1 MDWDQK
7 ILKVRAPAS
16 QPWKELMYVPALLLL
31 GLIIVLQRKRR
42 GVQEIGQAEA

>member
-7 ILKVRAPAS
+7 IIKVRVPES
-16 QPWKELMYVPALLLL
+16 QPWKELMYLPALLLL

-42 GVQEIGQAEA
+42 DVQEIGQAEA